1 MRAVTCIA
9 RSRAGALGLACAVGL
24 GMAGCT
30 SIDGPSPV
38 LIPNEA
44 LVVSRSLSIPA
55 DAIVAGVALYFI
67 IDPLAPNWRIES
79 HDLGGGRYAF
89 ALTKK
94 RFTFGGD
101 GEPRQ
106 VLQRSV
112 DHLARSRGFGG
123 FEVIEYSEGIE
134 SLMPIAQRVA
144 RAVVQFR

>member
-1 MRAVTCIA
+1 MRSVTCIA
-9 RSRAGALGLACAVGL
+9 RSRADALGLACALGL
-24 GMAGCT
+24 AGCT

-44 LVVSRSLSIPA
+44 LVVSRSLTIPA
-55 DAIVAGVALYFI
+55 DAIVAGVALYFL
-67 IDPLAPNWRIES
+67 IDPLAPNWRIEG

-94 RFTFGGD
+94 RFTLGGD

-112 DHLARSRGFGG
+112 DQLARARGFSA
-123 FEVIEYSEGIE
+123 FEVMEYSEGIE